1 MMFLS
6 SCAPLSENSL
16 RQRCEIADVFESE
29 IERCCTQYLDV
40 YQFIFFFVFRWIG
53 YQSNLEEMQAVLNS
67 TEVSLHHLT
76 ALVDCRSL
84 HMVRVLI

>member
-1 MMFLS
+1 MYSVLYKKLS
-6 SCAPLSENSL
+6 TKY
-16 RQRCEIADVFESE
+16 IF
-29 IERCCTQYLDV
+29 CTQYMDV
-40 YQFIFFFVFRWIG
+40 CLFMFFLSLWVG

-84 HMVRVLI
+84 HMVRVLIWNIEDFF

>member
-1 MMFLS
+1 MDVYLFMFFLS
-6 SCAPLSENSL
+6 L
-16 RQRCEIADVFESE
+16 
-29 IERCCTQYLDV
+29 
-40 YQFIFFFVFRWIG
+40 WGG

-84 HMVRVLI
+84 HMVRVYLWKILEFVNVFKLPSKFCVITA

>member
-1 MMFLS
+1 MSFKS
-6 SCAPLSENSL
+6 NT
-16 RQRCEIADVFESE
+16 
-29 IERCCTQYLDV
+29 ERGFTLYLDV
-40 YQFIFFFVFRWIG
+40 YLFMFFVSLWVG

-84 HMVRVLI
+84 HMVCVFCVELFLWPISVYKM

>member
-1 MMFLS
+1 MFLS
-6 SCAPLSENSL
+6 SCAQLSENSL
-16 RQRCEIADVFESE
+16 RQRCENADVLKSE
-29 IERCCTQYLDV
+29 TERGFTPYLDV
-40 YQFIFFFVFRWIG
+40 YLFMFFVSLWVG

-84 HMVRVLI
+84 HMVCFV